1 MAKTRIEWRPI
12 PNFSGYFVS
21 NDGRILSLK
30 NKMPRILKHI
40 LSKDGHHYVF
50 LYKNNKMH
58 KMWVH
63 RAVLLAFDREPLPNE
78 ECRHLDGS
86 PSNNKLENL
95 CWGTRQENTDDKK
108 THGTLPIGERS
119 GTHKLTIED
128 VIKIRKEYGKKSLR
142 KLASEYGVS
151 HTAIRRAALGIK
163 WGHLK
168 EGIING

>member
-1 MAKTRIEWRPI
+1 MAKTRIDWRPI

-78 ECRHLDGS
+78 ECRHLDGN
-86 PSNNKLENL
+86 PSNNKL
-95 CWGTRQENTDDKK
+95 R
-108 THGTLPIGERS
+108 
-119 GTHKLTIED
+119 
-128 VIKIRKEYGKKSLR
+128 KSLLGNKTR
-142 KLASEYGVS
+142 K
-151 HTAIRRAALGIK
+151 HR
-163 WGHLK
+163 
-168 EGIING
+168 